1 MAGDTARA
9 AGRSGP
15 AAGSRPAS
23 GAPAGSGPST
33 APGVVRTFDH
43 LVIAVP
49 SLAAGVR
56 EFEHLTGARTVPGG
70 SHPGRGT
77 ANHLVPLVP
86 RGWEGAPLT
95 YLEILGPD
103 PAQDPAP
110 AARSLPGV
118 TGLCAQRWAAH
129 PADFDAAVARADQA
143 GVDYGDVFDMSRH
156 TPDGGL
162 LAWRLTRRTPLA
174 HGGAQPFLIDWGTS
188 QHPADT
194 LREAAA
200 TSYEAAGDAGR
211 EPAGASAGV
220 PGGFTTAADGVLV
233 LERLEFF
240 GPDPEALSRAI
251 RVLTGETVEV
261 LRADRAGI
269 RAVISG
275 PAGELTIAGP
285 ADPQPGD
292 AE

>member
-1 MAGDTARA
+1 MTDTHA
-9 AGRSGP
+9 AGEAVAQG
-15 AAGSRPAS
+15 
-23 GAPAGSGPST
+23 T
-33 APGVVRTFDH
+33 AEHGVVSTFDH

-49 SLAAGVR
+49 DLAAGVR
-56 EFEHLTGARTVPGG
+56 EFEELTGVRTTPGG
-70 SHPGRGT
+70 RHPGRGT
-77 ANHLVPLVP
+77 ANHIVSLTP
-86 RGWEGAPLT
+86 RGWTGQPLT

-103 PAQDPAP
+103 PQQDPDL
-110 AARSLPGV
+110 AAQSLPGV
-118 TGLCAQRWAAH
+118 TRMLAQRWAAH
-129 PADFDAAVARADQA
+129 PDDLDATVAAADEA
-143 GVDYGDVFDMSRH
+143 GVDYGQVFDMSRR

-162 LAWRLTRRTPLA
+162 LEWRLTRRTPLA

-194 LREAAA
+194 LREAA
-200 TSYEAAGDAGR
+200 TSHEAAGDAGR

-261 LRADRAGI
+261 FRVDRAGI

>member
-1 MAGDTARA
+1 MTDVNAEGGVSD
-9 AGRSGP
+9 
-15 AAGSRPAS
+15 S
-23 GAPAGSGPST
+23 GAVRPDGALAT

-43 LVIAVP
+43 LVVAVP
-49 SLAAGVR
+49 DLGAGVR
-56 EFEHLTGARTVPGG
+56 EFEELTGVRTTPGG

-77 ANHLVPLVP
+77 ANHIVPLVP
-86 RGWEGAPLT
+86 RGWSGSPLT

-103 PAQDPAP
+103 PQQDPDL
-110 AARSLPGV
+110 AAQSLPGV
-118 TGLCAQRWAAH
+118 TRMLAQRWAAH
-129 PADFDAAVARADQA
+129 PDDLDATVAAAERAEVDFGQ
-143 GVDYGDVFDMSRH
+143 VFDMSRN

-162 LAWRLTRRTPLA
+162 LEWRLTRRTPLA

>member
-1 MAGDTARA
+1 MTDTHA
-9 AGRSGP
+9 AGEAVAQG
-15 AAGSRPAS
+15 
-23 GAPAGSGPST
+23 T
-33 APGVVRTFDH
+33 AEHGVVSTFDH

-49 SLAAGVR
+49 DLAAGVR
-56 EFEHLTGARTVPGG
+56 EFEELTGVRTTPGG
-70 SHPGRGT
+70 RHPGRGT
-77 ANHLVPLVP
+77 ANHIVSLRP
-86 RGWEGAPLT
+86 RGWAGQSLT

-103 PAQDPAP
+103 PQQDPDL
-110 AARSLPGV
+110 AAQSLPGV
-118 TGLCAQRWAAH
+118 TRMLAQRWAAH
-129 PADFDAAVARADQA
+129 PDDLDATVAAADEA
-143 GVDYGDVFDMSRH
+143 GVDYGQVFDMSRR

-162 LAWRLTRRTPLA
+162 LEWRLTRRTPLA

-194 LREAAA
+194 LREAA
-200 TSYEAAGDAGR
+200 TSHEAAGDAGR

-240 GPDPEALSRAI
+240 GPDPDALSRAI

-261 LRADRAGI
+261 FRADRAGI

>member
-1 MAGDTARA
+1 MMDATADGGA
-9 AGRSGP
+9 ADG
-15 AAGSRPAS
+15 
-23 GAPAGSGPST
+23 GPSSRDGAQVT

-43 LVIAVP
+43 LVVAVP
-49 SLAAGVR
+49 DLAAGVR
-56 EFEHLTGARTVPGG
+56 EFEELTGVRTTPGG

-77 ANHLVPLVP
+77 ANHIVPLVP
-86 RGWEGAPLT
+86 RGWAGEPLT

-103 PAQDPAP
+103 PQQDPEL

-118 TGLCAQRWAAH
+118 TRILAQRWAVH
-129 PADFDAAVARADQA
+129 PDDLDATVAAAEQAEVDFGQ
-143 GVDYGDVFDMSRH
+143 VFDMSRN

-162 LAWRLTRRTPLA
+162 LEWRLTRRTPLA

-194 LREAAA
+194 LREAKA

-220 PGGFTTAADGVLV
+220 PGGFTTEADGVLV

-240 GPDPEALSRAI
+240 GPDPEVLREAI
-251 RVLTGETVEV
+251 RVLTGETVDVAQAPEPGV
-261 LRADRAGI
+261 

-275 PAGELTIAGP
+275 PAGECVI
-285 ADPQPGD
+285 D
-292 AE
+292 

>member
-1 MAGDTARA
+1 MTDTHA
-9 AGRSGP
+9 AGEAVAQG
-15 AAGSRPAS
+15 
-23 GAPAGSGPST
+23 T
-33 APGVVRTFDH
+33 AEHGVVSTFDH

-49 SLAAGVR
+49 DLAAGVR
-56 EFEHLTGARTVPGG
+56 EFEELTGVRTTPGG
-70 SHPGRGT
+70 RHPGRGT
-77 ANHLVPLVP
+77 ANHIVSLTPP
-86 RGWEGAPLT
+86 GWTGQPLT

-103 PAQDPAP
+103 PQQDPDL
-110 AARSLPGV
+110 AAQSLPGV
-118 TGLCAQRWAAH
+118 TRMLAQRWAAH
-129 PADFDAAVARADQA
+129 PDDLDATVAAADEA
-143 GVDYGDVFDMSRH
+143 GVDYGQVFDMSRR

-162 LAWRLTRRTPLA
+162 LEWRLTRRTPLA

-188 QHPADT
+188 QHPADK

-200 TSYEAAGDAGR
+200 TSHEAAGDAGR
-211 EPAGASAGV
+211 EPATASAGV

-233 LERLEFF
+233 LEQLEFF

>member
-1 MAGDTARA
+1 MTDTHA
-9 AGRSGP
+9 AG
-15 AAGSRPAS
+15 AAGTE
-23 GAPAGSGPST
+23 GT
-33 APGVVRTFDH
+33 AERGVVSTFDH

-49 SLAAGVR
+49 DLAAGVR
-56 EFEHLTGARTVPGG
+56 EFEELTGVRTTPGG

-77 ANHLVPLVP
+77 ANHIVSLTP
-86 RGWEGAPLT
+86 RGWTGQPLT

-103 PAQDPAP
+103 PQQDPDL
-110 AARSLPGV
+110 AAQSLPGV
-118 TGLCAQRWAAH
+118 TRMLAQRWAAH
-129 PADFDAAVARADQA
+129 PDDLDATVAAADEA
-143 GVDYGDVFDMSRH
+143 GVDYGQVFDMSRR

-162 LAWRLTRRTPLA
+162 LEWRLTRRTPLA

-240 GPDPEALSRAI
+240 GPDPDALSRAI

>member
-1 MAGDTARA
+1 MPDLG
-9 AGRSGP
+9 
-15 AAGSRPAS
+15 AS
-23 GAPAGSGPST
+23 VGEFEELTG
-33 APGVVRTFDH
+33 VRT
-43 LVIAVP
+43 
-49 SLAAGVR
+49 
-56 EFEHLTGARTVPGG
+56 TPGG

-77 ANHLVPLVP
+77 ANHIVPLVP
-86 RGWEGAPLT
+86 RGWSGSPLT

-103 PAQDPAP
+103 PQQDPDL
-110 AARSLPGV
+110 AAQSLPGV
-118 TGLCAQRWAAH
+118 TRMLAQRWAAH
-129 PADFDAAVARADQA
+129 PDDLDATVAAADQA
-143 GVDYGDVFDMSRH
+143 GVDYGQVFDMSRS

-162 LAWRLTRRTPLA
+162 LEWRLTRRTPLA

-194 LREAAA
+194 LREAA
-200 TSYEAAGDAGR
+200 TSHEAAGDAER
-211 EPAGASAGV
+211 EPATASAGV

-240 GPDPEALSRAI
+240 GPDPDALSRAI